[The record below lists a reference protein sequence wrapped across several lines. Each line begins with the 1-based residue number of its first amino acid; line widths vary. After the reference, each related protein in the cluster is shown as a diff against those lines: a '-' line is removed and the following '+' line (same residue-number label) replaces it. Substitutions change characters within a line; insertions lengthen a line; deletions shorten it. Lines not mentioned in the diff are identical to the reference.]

1 MTTLAAD
8 TRASFVLN
16 LQGTD
21 PVLCTSYQTLPDET
35 PDNEIRR
42 RQAVGGLVRPTALA
56 VCGTRRAGQMV
67 YLLDA
72 SVAAA
77 WPFWKAPSDVGVPVG
92 RLEYVRFEQIADER
106 SEQRQN
112 DEETDEQVIVST
124 EILDKMVWRLAVDGV
139 DPIIA
144 VGRAL
149 HEKKIAVATWDL
161 PDDPVAALT
170 LLAERLD
177 GLDAEVELI
186 VSLALGRLSN

>member
-8 TRASFVLN
+8 TRSSFVLN

-21 PVLCTSYQTLPDET
+21 PVLCTSYQALPDET

-72 SVAAA
+72 AVAET

-124 EILDKMVWRLAVDGV
+124 EILDKMVWRLLVKSD
-139 DPIIA
+139 DPVVV
-144 VGRAL
+144 VGRVIA
-149 HEKKIAVATWDL
+149 EKKFPVATWDL
-161 PDDPVAALT
+161 PDDPLAALA

-177 GLDAEVELI
+177 GRDPELELL
-186 VSLALGRLSN
+186 VSLNLGRLSN